1 MDIKNDIV
9 EKIPFDPGVYLMKD
23 ESGKVIYVGKAKS
36 LRKRVRQ
43 YFNKTN
49 KSLRIESMVSKIRNI
64 EYIVVSN
71 ELEALAL
78 ECNYIKEFKPK
89 YNVMLKDDKSYPY
102 IKITV
107 HEEYPSIYI
116 TRNRIEDGSK
126 YFGPYTDVG
135 ALREIFETLREIF
148 PIKRCKYNFNKKS
161 NSNVGPCLY
170 YHIGRCIGP
179 CINDVAKEE
188 YKSMIKEIVLFLEGK
203 SDSVKEYLKDSIDK
217 CIEKLEF
224 EKASVLNERLNKITK
239 ITEKQK
245 VSNLNETNTDIYG
258 YVKVKNKLYIQIFK
272 IRNSR
277 VVKHDKIFI
286 EDIEKES
293 LDETMVNI
301 VSQYYTKNKI
311 DMPSRIYM
319 KIKNEEKYEQSIN
332 TLKEYLSNIKKSKVD
347 IHTPKKGDKLKL
359 ILMIENNIRMNLKE
373 KDNNPLEDLKIVLNL
388 DFDLKTLECYDISNL
403 KDTYIVGASITYE
416 DGEFNKKKYRK
427 YKIKWSKTQND
438 YLSLKEVI
446 SRRLKH
452 VDDLPLPDIFLI
464 DGGINQVRAVKEVL
478 NNNKIDIPVIGMI
491 KDNKHKT
498 RGIIDLNEKEIDFR
512 NKSEYKSL
520 FALITKL
527 QDEVHRF
534 VITYHRKLRDE
545 IK

>member
-1 MDIKNDIV
+1 MDIKKDIV

-23 ESGKVIYVGKAKS
+23 EKGNVIYVGKAKS

-49 KSLRIESMVSKIRNI
+49 KSVRIESMVSKIRNI
-64 EYIVVSN
+64 EYIAVSN

-78 ECNYIKEFKPK
+78 ECNYIKEFRPK

-116 TRNRIEDGSK
+116 TRKRVEDGSK

-135 ALREIFETLREIF
+135 ALKEIYETLKEIF
-148 PIKRCKYNFNKKS
+148 PIKRCKYNFNKSS
-161 NSNVGPCLY
+161 NKNVGPCLY

-179 CINDVAKEE
+179 CINDIARVD
-188 YKSMIKEIVLFLEGK
+188 YKSMVNEIIMFLDGK
-203 SDSVKEYLKDSIDK
+203 NDNVKDYLKEEIDK
-217 CIEKLEF
+217 CIEKLDF
-224 EKASVLNERLNKITK
+224 EKAKVLKERLDKITV

-245 VSNLNETNTDIYG
+245 VSNLNEYNTDIYG
-258 YVKVKNKLYIQIFK
+258 YVRVKNKLYIQIFK

-277 VVKHDKIFI
+277 VVKHDNILL
-286 EDIEKES
+286 EDFEGET
-293 LDETMVNI
+293 LDDTMLRI
-301 VSQYYTKNKI
+301 ISQYYTKNKI
-311 DMPSRIYM
+311 DMPSKIYV
-319 KIKNEEKYEQSIN
+319 KIKNEDKFSEDIN
-332 TLKEYLSNIKKSKVD
+332 TLKEYLSSIKKTKVD
-347 IHTPKKGDKLKL
+347 IHIPKKGDKLKL
-359 ILMIENNIRMNLKE
+359 VQMIEKNIRLNLKE
-373 KDNNPLEDLKIVLNL
+373 KENNPLEDLRSLLNL
-388 DFDLKTLECYDISNL
+388 DYDLNNLECYDISNL

-416 DGEFNKKKYRK
+416 DNEFNKKKYRK
-427 YKIKWSKTQND
+427 YKIKWTKIQND

-446 SRRLKH
+446 TRRLNH
-452 VDDLPLPDIFLI
+452 IEEMALPDIFLI
-464 DGGINQVRAVKEVL
+464 DGGINQVKAVKEVL
-478 NNNKIDIPVIGMI
+478 EINKIDTPVIGMI
-491 KDNKHKT
+491 KDNKHRT
-498 RGIIDLNEKEIDFR
+498 RGIIDLNEKEVDFR
-512 NKSEYKSL
+512 NKNEYKSL